1 VYPEH
6 AAALAAGSVAPTPVA
21 RPDGSIAAPPM
32 VRLTLTV
39 DHRLV
44 NGMAAAAFLSRVK
57 DYLEQGAFA

>member
-1 VYPEH
+1 
-6 AAALAAGSVAPTPVA
+6 
-21 RPDGSIAAPPM
+21 M